1 MPIKLYSKVIYV
13 INLTICDYNPVI
25 SDMKVQNLN
34 LPREGHNFQ
43 YIVDYIQFFSK
54 SQHAL
59 YFLLPYS
66 YFPILFL
73 LQLVQ
78 KLGLSI
84 SSTSRWEWHTKLLL
98 SLRTV
103 STQTPQICYRK
114 DCTDLTFF
122 FFFNTSSKGSNDDNI
137 PVASKSTA
145 LWLPSS
151 TSETSENRIYNQQT
165 FSCYINVL
173 YGLGDRSEPD
183 IHITLKVS

>member
-122 FFFNTSSKGSNDDNI
+122 FFLIPLPRGAMMITSLLHLKALHCGYHHLLARPLRTEYIISK
-137 PVASKSTA
+137 PFPAT
-145 LWLPSS
+145 
-151 TSETSENRIYNQQT
+151 
-165 FSCYINVL
+165 
-173 YGLGDRSEPD
+173 
-183 IHITLKVS
+183 